1 MPSRSPRTRHRRK
14 KPRILRKDHL
24 HQPRDLRAPE
34 NRENRDRRG
43 RFRNPRRIRNT
54 GRDRCTARHTGE
66 VIAVQTTETATKT
79 NPLLNIRIEKV
90 TINIATGKSG
100 EPLEKAKKV
109 LNQLTNKTPTT
120 KLAKKAIKD
129 WGIRKGEPIAT
140 VVTLRR
146 DDAGQFLTRALDAV
160 SNKVNDSCFDD
171 YGNFSFGIKEHIE
184 IPGTRYMPEL
194 GIFGATVHVTRRS
207 GNIITSRRRRLSSSS
222 RTTSEHK

>member
-1 MPSRSPRTRHRRK
+1 LQDLQDRRKTERARWKATVQPPRRKEPARHNKGHETRQRGTRRRRRRTTELPSTENSKVCSIPSRSPRTRHRRK

-24 HQPRDLRAPE
+24 HLPRDLRAAE

-43 RFRNPRRIRNT
+43 RLRNPRRIRNT
-54 GRDRCTARHTGE
+54 HRNRCTARHIGE
-66 VIAVQTTETATKT
+66 VIAIQTTETVTKT

-146 DDAGQFLTRALDAV
+146 DD
-160 SNKVNDSCFDD
+160 
-171 YGNFSFGIKEHIE
+171 
-184 IPGTRYMPEL
+184 
-194 GIFGATVHVTRRS
+194 
-207 GNIITSRRRRLSSSS
+207 
-222 RTTSEHK
+222 